1 MEKIIEEI
9 SSIGEEN
16 LNLGN
21 LEGLLKSGK
30 EIVSYDGF
38 EPSGRLHISQG
49 LLRTIN
55 TNKLTK
61 HGIKFKFWVAD
72 WFAMLNHKM
81 GGDLK
86 KIKKAGLL
94 MIETWKAC
102 GMKMEN
108 VEFLW
113 ASDEINA
120 RPAEYW
126 GIVLDIATRMNL
138 NRVLRCT
145 QIMGRKSAFE
155 TEEVI
160 RLRAENLALKAK
172 LIAAGIDKPENNES
186 VNEKS
191 ENNESVNEKSNESA
205 NENTDES
212 IIKEKGN
219 SKKEAPMSTS
229 QVFYPCMQAADILF
243 LGVDICSLG
252 MDQRKVNAMALEYC
266 GKIKKRHHP
275 IILSHHMLMGLDGSD
290 KMSKSNPE
298 NAIFMDDGPGDVKR
312 KIKRAFCRPGVIEVN
327 PIIEYCQYIILPLI
341 GQIEIKR
348 KEEHGGDL
356 IYTEVESLRRDFA
369 EEKLHPGDLKPAV
382 IGYINQLLDPVRR
395 HFEENKEAKKLLKE
409 VKKYRK

>member
-1 MEKIIEEI
+1 MEQIINEI

-16 LNLGN
+16 LNIEN

-30 EIVSYDGF
+30 EIISYDGF

-81 GGDLK
+81 GGDIK
-86 KIKKAGLL
+86 KIRKAGLL

-102 GMKMEN
+102 GMNMEN
-108 VEFLW
+108 VEFIW
-113 ASDEINA
+113 ASEEINA

-126 GIVLDIATRMNL
+126 GIVLDIATKMNL

-155 TEEVI
+155 TEEVLS
-160 RLRAENLALKAK
+160 LRAENSELKRQ
-172 LIAAGIDKPENNES
+172 LGIEKNE
-186 VNEKS
+186 
-191 ENNESVNEKSNESA
+191 ESNLEES
-205 NENTDES
+205 DL
-212 IIKEKGN
+212 
-219 SKKEAPMSTS
+219 KKEAPMSTS
-229 QVFYPCMQAADILF
+229 QVFYPCMQAADIFF

-266 GKIKKRHHP
+266 RKINKRHHP
-275 IILSHHMLMGLDGSD
+275 VILSHHMLMGLDGSS

-312 KIKRAFCRPGVIEVN
+312 KIKRAFCRPGEIDIN
-327 PIIEYCQYIILPLI
+327 PIIEYCQYIILPII
-341 GQIEIKR
+341 GKIEINR
-348 KEEHGGDL
+348 PEEYGGNL
-356 IYTEVESLRRDFA
+356 VYTNVESIQKDFA
-369 EEKLHPGDLKPAV
+369 AEKLHPADLKPAV
-382 IGYINQLLDPVRR
+382 IGYINQLLEPVRR
-395 HFEENKEAKKLLKE
+395 HFEQNLEAKKLLKE
-409 VKKYRK
+409 VRKYRK